1 VDVLLRQNLGSRFFG
16 WIAYTWSKSER
27 LNPGGDWSLY
37 EYDQTHIG
45 NLVGFYRITPKW
57 GFGAKLHYNS
67 GPLYQTF
74 QYRYQATSVSGTP
87 LVDSQGNPVYR
98 GVFSDSFNQRLEDYL
113 RLDLRTDY
121 AFRFAGWSLN
131 AYIEYLNVLGRNNP
145 QGIQYD
151 RDYSASHVVNNLPG
165 FPYFGLQAEY

>member
-1 VDVLLRQNLGSRFFG
+1 M
-16 WIAYTWSKSER
+16 
-27 LNPGGDWSLY
+27 
-37 EYDQTHIG
+37 
-45 NLVGFYRITPKW
+45 
-57 GFGAKLHYNS
+57 HYNT

-74 QYRYQATSVSGTP
+74 LYRYQAVDGLGAP
-87 LVDSQGNPVYR
+87 LFDSLGRPVYK
-98 GVFSDSFNQRLEDYL
+98 GVFSSSYDQRLEDYL

-121 AFRFAGWSLN
+121 SFRFAGWSLN

-151 RDYSASHVVNNLPG
+151 RDYSGSHVVNNLPG